1 MSRSVQAFPSHSTP
15 TTSGISRSPAIS
27 SISSSRTIKAS
38 LSASTSR
45 PPAAASNPSNRH
57 RHARSQSTTST
68 SSRSSVLSSQSHDD
82 YPSQAASWSHA
93 RSPVGSPSLPPARPS
108 LAAVDWSATSSPS
121 LSSPPPAPRPRL
133 RTSSESEGA
142 ISWSIGLVERE
153 VDEQEK
159 EAKVERRIADLEI
172 RNASLL
178 SINTSLER
186 LKVKHTN
193 EIREL
198 RRKLRESLGGAGLA
212 ALRVQA
218 TKLVEVDDAGGVHLE
233 DLDDEA
239 DSDGEREEEQTWQE
253 LLDGD
258 PTFSALAGTVEALIA
273 RAKRAVKYE
282 PAGADVGGGRV
293 LSIVEMEDRLRMED
307 GGAAED
313 EEELSS
319 GVGTSPELSRAST
332 PATSAASSSAAAS
345 TADKG
350 LGIRGWQRHP
360 R

>member
-1 MSRSVQAFPSHSTP
+1 M
-15 TTSGISRSPAIS
+15 SRSPAIS

-45 PPAAASNPSNRH
+45 PPVAASNPSNRH

-68 SSRSSVLSSQSHDD
+68 SSRSSALSSQSHDD
-82 YPSQAASWSHA
+82 HASQAATWSHA
-93 RSPVGSPSLPPARPS
+93 RSPVASPSLPSARPP
-108 LAAVDWSATSSPS
+108 LAAVDWSASPTPAP
-121 LSSPPPAPRPRL
+121 SSPPAAPRPRL
-133 RTSSESEGA
+133 RTSSGSEGA
-142 ISWSIGLVERE
+142 ISWSTGFVERE
-153 VDEQEK
+153 MDEQEK

-198 RRKLRESLGGAGLA
+198 RRKLRESIGGAGLA
-212 ALRVQA
+212 ALRAQA
-218 TKLVEVDDAGGVHLE
+218 TKLVEADDAGGEHL
-233 DLDDEA
+233 DDSDDEA
-239 DSDGEREEEQTWQE
+239 DLNGEHENEPTWQE

-273 RAKRAVKYE
+273 RAKRAVEYE

-293 LSIVEMEDRLRMED
+293 LSTVEMEDRLRMED
-307 GGAAED
+307 GGGVED
-313 EEELSS
+313 EEEQSS
-319 GVGTSPELSRAST
+319 GMGTSPELSRAST
-332 PATSAASSSAAAS
+332 PATSAASSSAAVSSAE
-345 TADKG
+345 KG
-350 LGIRGWQRHP
+350 LGIRGWQRHMP

>member
-1 MSRSVQAFPSHSTP
+1 M
-15 TTSGISRSPAIS
+15 SRSPAIS

-45 PPAAASNPSNRH
+45 PPVAASNPSNRH

-68 SSRSSVLSSQSHDD
+68 SSRSSALSSQSHDD
-82 YPSQAASWSHA
+82 HASQAATWSHA
-93 RSPVGSPSLPPARPS
+93 RSPVASPSLPSARPP
-108 LAAVDWSATSSPS
+108 LAAVDWSASPTPAP
-121 LSSPPPAPRPRL
+121 SSPPAAPRPRL
-133 RTSSESEGA
+133 RTSSGSEGA
-142 ISWSIGLVERE
+142 ISWSTGFVERE
-153 VDEQEK
+153 MDEQEK
-159 EAKVERRIADLEI
+159 EAKIADLEI

-198 RRKLRESLGGAGLA
+198 RRKLRESIGGAGLA
-212 ALRVQA
+212 ALRAQA
-218 TKLVEVDDAGGVHLE
+218 TKLVEADDAGGEHL
-233 DLDDEA
+233 DDSDDEA
-239 DSDGEREEEQTWQE
+239 DLNGEHENEPTWQE

-273 RAKRAVKYE
+273 RAKRAVEYE

-293 LSIVEMEDRLRMED
+293 LSTVEMEDRLRMED
-307 GGAAED
+307 GGGVED
-313 EEELSS
+313 EEEQSS
-319 GVGTSPELSRAST
+319 GMGTSPELSRAST
-332 PATSAASSSAAAS
+332 PATSAASSSAAVSSAE
-345 TADKG
+345 KG
-350 LGIRGWQRHP
+350 LGIRGWQRHMP